1 MAQVN
6 IQVMQERVKKRSVN
20 FILLEKKIIE
30 AFESIDRIIRKEVV
44 VEGFLDD
51 AVNIQL
57 FVAIDVFL
65 ELVKQDI
72 GVGILGEC
80 PLVIGGFKQPKD
92 ILIGSAGS
100 YQAA

>member
-1 MAQVN
+1 MAQVY
-6 IQVMQERVKKRSVN
+6 IQVMQERVKKRSVY

-30 AFESIDRIIRKEVV
+30 TFESIDRIIHKEIV

-57 FVAIDVFL
+57 FVAVEILL

-72 GVGILGEC
+72 GVRILGEN
-80 PLVIGGFKQPKD
+80 PLIIGRFKQPED
-92 ILIGSAGS
+92 ILIGSA
-100 YQAA
+100 